1 MRIVSDREETPDI
14 TRLLEE
20 ARLGNESALHE
31 IIPLVY
37 DELRRIAAVNL
48 HRSGPAQT
56 MFTTD
61 LVHESFLKLTGSRS
75 LRWENR
81 LHFFNIAASSMRQI
95 LVDHARA
102 RRSEKRGGRLT
113 RVQLDTSLPVR
124 TDSLD
129 DIAALDEAMR
139 ELEKTDAR
147 AARIVELR
155 FFGGLTNDEIA
166 EILALSART
175 VKRDWEFARA
185 WLFRN
190 LNEPARS

>member
-1 MRIVSDREETPDI
+1 VSDREETPDI

-124 TDSLD
+124 TESLD